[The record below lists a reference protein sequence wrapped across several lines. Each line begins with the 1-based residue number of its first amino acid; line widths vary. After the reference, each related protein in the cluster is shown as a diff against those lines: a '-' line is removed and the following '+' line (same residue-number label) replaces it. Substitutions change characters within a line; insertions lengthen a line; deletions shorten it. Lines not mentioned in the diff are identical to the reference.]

1 MMSTSYPVV
10 KTNSGSVKGISR
22 KTETGKLYYSFQ
34 HIPYVQQP
42 KGELLFKDPRPVQPW
57 SEVLDCTK
65 EGPPFYHFDIFEN
78 GTPKFVGSD
87 EGLGVNVFTPNVSC
101 LFSLSFTIKIST

>member
-1 MMSTSYPVV
+1 MMSISYPVV

-42 KGELLFKDPRPVQPW
+42 KGELRFKDPQPVQAW
-57 SEVLDCTK
+57 TDILDCTK
-65 EGPPFYHFDIFEN
+65 EGSPCYHFDTFKS
-78 GTPKFVGSD
+78 GTPEFVGSD
-87 EGLGVNVFTPNVSC
+87 ESLGVNVFTPNVRI
-101 LFSLSFTIKIST
+101 FD